1 MRMSGG
7 GAQDQHRLA
16 VVVQPAGRV
25 GGDQRLPGGEQQRIA
40 PGLLADRL
48 RTRGARDGQPGPGGL
63 VIQRMQRQRLPGQL
77 DQAGG
82 AEVPRDLGAGAQ
94 PQRGL
99 AAPVADD
106 GGDVGRNGGGMSG
119 NRPVRRRCR

>member
-1 MRMSGG
+1 MRVPGG

-16 VVVQPAGRV
+16 VVVQSEGRV

-40 PGLLADRL
+40 PGRLVDRG
-48 RTRGARDGQPGPGGL
+48 RTRGARDGQPGPRRF
-63 VIQRMQRQRLPGQL
+63 VVQRMQRQRLPGEL

-82 AEVPRDLGAGAQ
+82 AEVPRDFGAGAE

-106 GGDVGRNGGGMSG
+106 VGDVGGEVGGDAA
-119 NRPVRRRCR
+119 